1 MNITELRFDG
11 FDARA
16 ERGLIRWALFEHHD
30 VADVEVTAQA
40 DTLRV
45 VHRGPADPQGWASTL
60 VQGDLPA
67 PRVVAGHATS
77 PVDALHGASA

>member
-11 FDARA
+11 LDARE

-30 VADVEVTAQA
+30 VKDVQLTARA

-45 VHRGPADPQGWASTL
+45 VHRGPADLEGWTSTL
-60 VQGDLPA
+60 TRADLPA
-67 PRVVAGHATS
+67 PRAVGEHVS
-77 PVDALHGASA
+77 QSFDALHGASA

>member
-30 VADVEVTAQA
+30 VADVEVMAQA

-45 VHRGPADPQGWASTL
+45 LHRGPADPQGWTATL
-60 VQGDLPA
+60 VHGNLPA
-67 PRVVAGHATS
+67 PRVGGGHASS

>member
-30 VADVEVTAQA
+30 VADVEVTARA

-45 VHRGPADPQGWASTL
+45 VHRGPADPQSWTATL
-60 VQGDLPA
+60 VDGNLPA
-67 PRVVAGHATS
+67 PRVVGGHASS